1 MIMINDST
9 PLVSAEII
17 RKETVEIRWE
27 KLYRLINKAKK
38 KGKFQC
44 YTKEMGALT
53 DEEISKLELLGY
65 IIYLNNFG
73 IDYVIDWSEDK
84 NEESK

>member
-1 MIMINDST
+1 MTMINDQT

-17 RKETVEIRWE
+17 REETVEIRWE
-27 KLYRLINKAKK
+27 KIYRIINKDKK

-53 DEEISKLELLGY
+53 NEEISKLELLGY
-65 IIYLNNFG
+65 KIYLNNFS

>member
-1 MIMINDST
+1 MINDQT

-44 YTKEMGALT
+44 YTKEMGALI